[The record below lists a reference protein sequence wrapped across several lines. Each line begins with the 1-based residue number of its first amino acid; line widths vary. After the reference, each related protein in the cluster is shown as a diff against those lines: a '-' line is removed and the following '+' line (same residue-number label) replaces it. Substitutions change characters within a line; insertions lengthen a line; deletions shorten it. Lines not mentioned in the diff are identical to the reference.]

1 MDGAERRNNI
11 KKEKSLL
18 LIALFL
24 VAAAAVSAQQHEYP
38 LDKTQQKNAIPFV
51 LARNKTILSA
61 RVGKSRPLKI
71 ILDSGMGWDGLLI
84 FHPDLRDSLGL
95 VEPQKANLG
104 GAGRG
109 NAQATLFSDGMG
121 FSIGKM
127 EFKNQRVVVF
137 LNDSFKGFPNDGV
150 VGYSL
155 FGHFVVEIDYD
166 RSILILHDPGAFLP
180 DRSWTEVPLFFK
192 GNNIPWLNVRIATA
206 NGEPVQV
213 SCYIDYA
220 SSEAIELLLKADQK
234 FTTPEATEEVVLG
247 RGLSG
252 DIMGKIGN
260 IAKVIIGPY
269 EIKNVPAAFASAE
282 VRSKQQGADGVIAN
296 NLLRRFN
303 LVFDY
308 ANKKLYMRP
317 NSHFHE
323 PF

>member
-1 MDGAERRNNI
+1 M
-11 KKEKSLL
+11 
-18 LIALFL
+18 IALFI
-24 VAAAAVSAQQHEYP
+24 AAAAAASARQPEEP
-38 LDKTQQKNAIPFV
+38 LDKTRQKNAIPFV
-51 LARNKTILSA
+51 LSRNKTILSA

-71 ILDSGMGWDGLLI
+71 ILDSGMGWDGMLV
-84 FHPDLRDSLGL
+84 FHPGLRDSLGL
-95 VEPQKANLG
+95 VAPQNASLG

-109 NAQATLFSDGMG
+109 NTQATQFSDGMS
-121 FSIGKM
+121 FSIGNV

-137 LNDSFKGFPNDGV
+137 QNDSFKGFPNDGV

-155 FGHFVVEIDYD
+155 FGHFALEIDYD
-166 RSILILHDPGAFLP
+166 RSLLVLHDPGAFIP
-180 DRSWTEVPLFFK
+180 GRSWAEVPLYFK
-192 GNNIPWLNVRIATA
+192 GSKIPWLNARIAIA
-206 NGEPVQV
+206 SEEPVEV

-220 SSEAIELLLKADQK
+220 SSEAIELLLKPGQK
-234 FTTPEATEEVVLG
+234 FTTPESAKEVVLG

-252 DIMGKIGN
+252 DITGKIGN

-317 NSHFHE
+317 NSHFNE